1 MRWGLSRLFW
11 CAYYISST
19 NGYDYCFKFKKK
31 FWYFLDDEVC
41 GISVSVRERDD
52 IIQVW
57 NSNAY
62 AVEDAMVRFWF
73 CLSFDYS

>member
-1 MRWGLSRLFW
+1 MCILYFYHKW
-11 CAYYISST
+11 I
-19 NGYDYCFKFKKK
+19 YDYCFKFKKK

-62 AVEDAMVRFWF
+62 AVEDATVKF
-73 CLSFDYS
+73 

>member
-1 MRWGLSRLFW
+1 MDMNIVSIKEIASF
-11 CAYYISST
+11 C
-19 NGYDYCFKFKKK
+19 
-31 FWYFLDDEVC
+31 YFLDDEVC

-62 AVEDAMVRFWF
+62 AVEDATVKF
-73 CLSFDYS
+73 